1 MSSASDS
8 QVMTITNHER
18 IVAKI
23 RVNTL
28 NFICVRGHKLVCTS
42 DRIPDLFCSFSNFDI
57 SKSFLLIFIRSKT
70 SVCFVIKPPTLKI
83 SDATI
88 STTTMMWELFLTSSR
103 WAYIKVRESSLFSSW
118 WWSTIRGISSSEIVI
133 IAALSAGVHP

>member
-1 MSSASDS
+1 VSSASDR

-18 IVAKI
+18 IIAKI

-70 SVCFVIKPPTLKI
+70 SGCFVIKPPHIENKWCHPRPPLCENYFWRVLDEPILK
-83 SDATI
+83 
-88 STTTMMWELFLTSSR
+88 WGNQVFLAR
-103 WAYIKVRESSLFSSW
+103 DDEV
-118 WWSTIRGISSSEIVI
+118 
-133 IAALSAGVHP
+133 LSVEFLLVKLWLL